1 MNDETTV
8 AAMTSQ
14 RPYLLRAIHEWISD
28 NGMTPHLLVNSE
40 FPGVHVPPGTAKDG
54 RVVLNIA
61 ERAVGQLS
69 LGNEYITFGARFGGV
84 AHEVFVPVEAVL
96 AIYSRETGQGMALP
110 EEAGATGAAS
120 VSPVPTEQ
128 APRRPVLSSVPAP
141 ADMADDNGGNDDEP
155 TPPTSEP
162 GGSKRPQLRV
172 VK

>member
-1 MNDETTV
+1 
-8 AAMTSQ
+8 MTSQ

-28 NGMTPHLLVNSE
+28 NGMTPHLLVDAGL
-40 FPGVHVPPGTAKDG
+40 PGVQVPASAVKEGK
-54 RVVLNIA
+54 VVLNIA
-61 ERAVGQLS
+61 QRAVANLVI
-69 LGNEYITFGARFGGV
+69 GNDAVSFSARFGGV
-84 AHEVFVPVEAVL
+84 SYPVRVPIAAVL